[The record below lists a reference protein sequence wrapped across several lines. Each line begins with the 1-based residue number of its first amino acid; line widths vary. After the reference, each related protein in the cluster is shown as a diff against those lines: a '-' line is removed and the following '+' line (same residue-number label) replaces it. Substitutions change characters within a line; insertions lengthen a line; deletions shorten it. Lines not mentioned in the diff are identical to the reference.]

1 MATTKPAVKSDG
13 VPSKRDAILEAA
25 ARVFFE
31 SGYAAASM
39 DEIARE
45 AGVSKQTVY
54 SHFGAK
60 EALFGAF
67 IRDNCE
73 RLLEPI
79 LAPEIRAKGP
89 ETALAGIAR
98 RYLDLILEP
107 RAMALFRTILAESG
121 RFPELAETFYRSGPL
136 VAIDNLAD
144 YLAHLDGEDVLRVGD
159 PRLAARLFFGM
170 LREDFY
176 FRLLL
181 GYGDEPE
188 KNEVERTVR
197 QAVSVFL
204 AAYAGDG

>member
-1 MATTKPAVKSDG
+1 MATTKAAQKSNG
-13 VPSKRDAILEAA
+13 VPSKREAILEAA

-31 SGYAAASM
+31 SGYADASM
-39 DEIARE
+39 DEIARQ

-60 EALFGAF
+60 DALFGAF

-79 LAPEIRAKGP
+79 SAPDIRARGP
-89 ETALAGIAR
+89 GAALTSIAR

-107 RAMALFRTILAESG
+107 HAMALFRTILAESG
-121 RFPELAETFYRSGPL
+121 RFPELAKTFYRSGPL
-136 VAIDNLAD
+136 IAIDNLAD
-144 YLAHLDGEDVLRVGD
+144 YLAAMDGEGVLRVSD

-181 GYGDEPE
+181 GCGDFPE
-188 KNEVERTVR
+188 KNEVERTVS
-197 QAVSVFL
+197 QAVDVFL

>member
-89 ETALAGIAR
+89 R
-98 RYLDLILEP
+98 RRWPVLP
-107 RAMALFRTILAESG
+107 S
-121 RFPELAETFYRSGPL
+121 
-136 VAIDNLAD
+136 AIW
-144 YLAHLDGEDVLRVGD
+144 
-159 PRLAARLFFGM
+159 
-170 LREDFY
+170 
-176 FRLLL
+176 
-181 GYGDEPE
+181 
-188 KNEVERTVR
+188 T
-197 QAVSVFL
+197 
-204 AAYAGDG
+204 

>member
-1 MATTKPAVKSDG
+1 MATTKPARTSNG
-13 VPSKRDAILEAA
+13 VPSKREAILEAA

-31 SGYAAASM
+31 LGYADASM

-60 EALFGAF
+60 DALFGAF
-67 IRDNCE
+67 IRDNCD

-79 LAPEIRAKGP
+79 SAPEIRDKGP
-89 ETALAGIAR
+89 GAALAGIAR
-98 RYLDLILEP
+98 RYLDLILAP
-107 RAMALFRTILAESG
+107 HAMALFRTILAESG

-144 YLAHLDGEDVLRVGD
+144 YLAELDGEGVLRVGD

-181 GYGDEPE
+181 GYSDQPE

-197 QAVSVFL
+197 QAVDVFL

>member
-1 MATTKPAVKSDG
+1 MATTNAAQKSNG
-13 VPSKRDAILEAA
+13 VTSKRDAILEAA

-31 SGYAAASM
+31 SGYADASM

-60 EALFGAF
+60 EALFGDF

-79 LAPEIRAKGP
+79 SAPEIRAKGP
-89 ETALAGIAR
+89 GAALTGIAR

-107 RAMALFRTILAESG
+107 QALALFRTILAESG

-144 YLAHLDGEDVLRVGD
+144 YLSALDSEGVLRMSD

-181 GYGDEPE
+181 GCGESPN
-188 KNEVERTVR
+188 KKEVERTVS
-197 QAVSVFL
+197 QAVDMFL
-204 AAYAGDG
+204 AAYAGNG

>member
-1 MATTKPAVKSDG
+1 MATTKPAHKSHG
-13 VPSKRDAILEAA
+13 VPSKREAILEAA

-31 SGYAAASM
+31 SGYADASM
-39 DEIARE
+39 DGIARQ

-60 EALFGAF
+60 ESLFGAF

-73 RLLEPI
+73 RFLEPI
-79 LAPEIRAKGP
+79 LAPEIRDKGP
-89 ETALAGIAR
+89 GPALAGIAR
-98 RYLDLILEP
+98 RYLDLILAP
-107 RAMALFRTILAESG
+107 QAMALFRTMLAESG
-121 RFPELAETFYRSGPL
+121 RFPKLAETFYRSGPL

-144 YLAHLDGEDVLRVGD
+144 YLVVLDGEGVLRVSD

-181 GYGDEPE
+181 GYSDRPD

-197 QAVSVFL
+197 QAVDVFL